1 MKVSIYSRRGVRGCG
16 LMGLGPE
23 TDNNEY
29 ALCLAGLDRL
39 VPSRSSS
46 VLAHLDWSHVS
57 MLSAWLSFCHQQ
69 TSGDRGTVV
78 PVS

>member
-16 LMGLGPE
+16 LMGLGPG
-23 TDNNEY
+23 TDNTTNMLF
-29 ALCLAGLDRL
+29 ALLASIAWWLLDVRRCWRTL
-39 VPSRSSS
+39 IG
-46 VLAHLDWSHVS
+46 ATCHC
-57 MLSAWLSFCHQQ
+57 LSALLSCHQQ